1 MIGPTSGSV
10 DSRDTCTVGV
20 LQPGY
25 LPWLGFFDQM
35 RRCTT
40 FVLYDD
46 VPYDKG
52 GWRNRNR
59 IKCPSGSQWL
69 TVPVRTRHRFG
80 QSILDVEIDNS
91 GAWARSHRQSI
102 QQHYARAP
110 YLASYLPEL
119 AELLSKE
126 WEHLVDLDVAV
137 INLMSGWLGLH
148 RQIVRS
154 SELGLRGSKTER
166 LVNICRH
173 FGATR
178 YLTGDAARSYLDTAR
193 FAERG
198 ITVVWQEYR
207 HPVYPQLHGGFM
219 PYLSALD
226 LILNCGDQAMTYLGA
241 G

>member
-1 MIGPTSGSV
+1 MISSGASSISATSCRTTAITCTPSADERRDGMIGPTSASV

-80 QSILDVEIDNS
+80 QSILDV
-91 GAWARSHRQSI
+91 
-102 QQHYARAP
+102 
-110 YLASYLPEL
+110 
-119 AELLSKE
+119 
-126 WEHLVDLDVAV
+126 
-137 INLMSGWLGLH
+137 
-148 RQIVRS
+148 
-154 SELGLRGSKTER
+154 
-166 LVNICRH
+166 
-173 FGATR
+173 
-178 YLTGDAARSYLDTAR
+178 
-193 FAERG
+193 
-198 ITVVWQEYR
+198 
-207 HPVYPQLHGGFM
+207 
-219 PYLSALD
+219 
-226 LILNCGDQAMTYLGA
+226 
-241 G
+241 